1 MFRFAIWELKI
12 NQSVANNDNETRELL
27 EIIGEILNVFNPGSS
42 ILRGYKE
49 FQFLF
54 KKINDFELVWNY
66 DVISIKQFCKL
77 V

>member
-27 EIIGEILNVFNPGSS
+27 EIIGEILKVFNPGSS
-42 ILRGYKE
+42 ILREYKE

-54 KKINDFELVWNY
+54 
-66 DVISIKQFCKL
+66 
-77 V
+77 

>member
-27 EIIGEILNVFNPGSS
+27 EIIGEILKVFNPGSS

-54 KKINDFELVWNY
+54 
-66 DVISIKQFCKL
+66 
-77 V
+77 